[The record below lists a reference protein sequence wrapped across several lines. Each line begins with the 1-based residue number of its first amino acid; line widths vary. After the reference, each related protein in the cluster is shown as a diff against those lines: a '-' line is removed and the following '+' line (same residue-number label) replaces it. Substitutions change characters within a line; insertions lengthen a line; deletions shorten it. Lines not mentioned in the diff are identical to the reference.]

1 MRQMQNVL
9 TLIAN
14 PERADLDT
22 DHIAAARAAL
32 RDAGAKLGE
41 AAWLNPGIAADI
53 PFSDGDEQ
61 RVRDNLGTALNHH
74 PLDWAVLPVAGRRK
88 KLLVADMDSTII
100 TVECIDEIADCVGL
114 KDKVAAITEAAMR
127 GELDFVGA
135 LRQRVAMLRG
145 LAESELERVFRERVK
160 LTPGAET
167 MIRTMNAHGAKTVL
181 VSGGFT
187 FFTDRV
193 AKLVGFQVT
202 RANRLEIVDGKL
214 TGEVIPPI
222 VDAATKLDTLN
233 EFIASD
239 GLQRRDTIAVGDGAN
254 DIPMIEAAGLG
265 VAFHAKP
272 KAAAA
277 ADVAIRNGDLTALL
291 YLQGFRRDEFHAGA

>member
-22 DHIAAARAAL
+22 DHIAEARAAL

-41 AAWLNPGIAADI
+41 AAWLNPGIAAEV
-53 PFSDGDEQ
+53 PFADGEAQ
-61 RVRDNLGTALNHH
+61 RVSDNLGEALNHH
-74 PLDWAVLPVAGRRK
+74 PLDWAVLPVEGRRK

-114 KDKVAAITEAAMR
+114 KDEVAAITEAAMR

-145 LAESELERVFRERVK
+145 LDESELERVFVERVV

-167 MIRTMNAHGAKTVL
+167 LIRTMNAHGAQTVL

-193 AKLVGFQVT
+193 AEVVGFQVT
-202 RANRLEIVDGKL
+202 RANRLEIRDGKL

-222 VDAATKLDTLN
+222 VDATTKLETLN
-233 EFIASD
+233 EFIAAGNLERNDS
-239 GLQRRDTIAVGDGAN
+239 IAVGDGAN

-277 ADVAIRNGDLTALL
+277 ADVALRHGDLTALL
-291 YLQGFRRDEFHAGA
+291 YLQGYGRDEFHNTP

>member
-1 MRQMQNVL
+1 
-9 TLIAN
+9 
-14 PERADLDT
+14 
-22 DHIAAARAAL
+22 
-32 RDAGAKLGE
+32 
-41 AAWLNPGIAADI
+41 
-53 PFSDGDEQ
+53 
-61 RVRDNLGTALNHH
+61 
-74 PLDWAVLPVAGRRK
+74 
-88 KLLVADMDSTII
+88 
-100 TVECIDEIADCVGL
+100 
-114 KDKVAAITEAAMR
+114 
-127 GELDFVGA
+127 
-135 LRQRVAMLRG
+135 
-145 LAESELERVFRERVK
+145 
-160 LTPGAET
+160 
-167 MIRTMNAHGAKTVL
+167 AKTVL